1 MALHTRHSILDTCF
15 QFLTMTQPSP
25 GGLSLALG
33 MGLAFPDSAAQSK
46 LFSKIKTDA
55 WPVVLGTSFAVG
67 IFHSP
72 LTSGRVWTTGSAS
85 TSQLSDGQ
93 YLQRNAIPTHSP
105 PQISTMV
112 IKTRELLPPVTS
124 HLCSGYIML

>member
-33 MGLAFPDSAAQSK
+33 MGLAFPDSAAQFK
-46 LFSKIKTDA
+46 LFSKIRTDV

-67 IFHSP
+67 TF
-72 LTSGRVWTTGSAS
+72 T
-85 TSQLSDGQ
+85 
-93 YLQRNAIPTHSP
+93 
-105 PQISTMV
+105 
-112 IKTRELLPPVTS
+112 LL
-124 HLCSGYIML
+124 